1 MQRCYTFARI
11 GAAVLA
17 CAATLAACSTAR
29 AASQPPGAARFDVG
43 FAKENITPSH
53 LPFRYLGG
61 DGYQRIATRV
71 LNDLWVRALAIAPAG
86 GNGRPTAPPFVLVVI
101 DSQGYFSGY
110 QALPGPGGAQVA
122 QDGLVA
128 MRNQAAA
135 ATHLP
140 VANVVFSST
149 HSHTA
154 PDTIG
159 AWGGAPASYFT
170 LVRDAGVR
178 AVESAVEHLHQA
190 WLRRGDASAA
200 SLMYNPTPR
209 TSASIGH
216 SSIWPVYGRLTVIQA
231 LSWGSDRPL
240 LTLFD
245 VGVHPDIMENTP
257 YISPDWPAW
266 TIASLSKRYGGHS
279 MFLQGSLGSE
289 PVLPTSS
296 TANAVE
302 RHEAAQ
308 PPYLN
313 AAQDIVGTWVGAVR
327 IGDGLLFELPGEMY
341 ADVVASVA
349 AQVRS
354 GWYLPDGLANDQ
366 LGYVVMPAEWPVVV
380 AENGQG
386 EPNVTFGM
394 GPNIGR
400 AVVLGVLHAAR
411 EVGFAV
417 HPVARDLV
425 QTVDDPVASQMAQC
439 KALHVCR

>member
-1 MQRCYTFARI
+1 MLQGCGDRRRRTGLRGDIVRLPYLP
-11 GAAVLA
+11 AA
-17 CAATLAACSTAR
+17 
-29 AASQPPGAARFDVG
+29 
-43 FAKENITPSH
+43 NI
-53 LPFRYLGG
+53 
-61 DGYQRIATRV
+61 
-71 LNDLWVRALAIAPAG
+71 
-86 GNGRPTAPPFVLVVI
+86 
-101 DSQGYFSGY
+101 
-110 QALPGPGGAQVA
+110 
-122 QDGLVA
+122 
-128 MRNQAAA
+128 
-135 ATHLP
+135 
-140 VANVVFSST
+140 VFSST

-178 AVESAVEHLHQA
+178 AVASAVEHLHQA

-216 SSIWPVYGRLTVIQA
+216 SRIWPVYGQLTVIQA

-240 LTLFD
+240 VTLFD

-257 YISPDWPAW
+257 YVSPDWPAW
-266 TIASLSKRYGGHS
+266 TIASLSERYGGHS

-289 PVLPTSS
+289 PVLPSSS
-296 TANAVE
+296 TTNTTE

-308 PPYLN
+308 YGMKMVAVVQRALAHAVPVRHEIARAASTTISFVNTNKLLQADNVQTFPASVQKAIGVGHLLRATVPPYLH
-313 AAQDIVGTWVGAVR
+313 AAQGVVGTWVGAVR
-327 IGDGLLFELPGEMY
+327 IGDGLLFELPGEVY

-349 AQVRS
+349 GQVRS
-354 GWYLPDGLANDQ
+354 GWYVPDGLANDQ

-400 AVVLGVLHAAR
+400 AVVLGVLRAAR
-411 EVGFAV
+411 DVGFAV

-425 QTVDDPVASQMAQC
+425 QTADDPIAAQMAQC
-439 KALHVCR
+439 RALHVCR